1 MDGTLTVAHI
11 DFTDMRNRT
20 GIPVGDLFTVME
32 SWQPAAI
39 QRAMTI
45 ILDIEA
51 EAAARVTCKEGLDEL
66 LLTLKELQVPVALV
80 TRNTQASV
88 QAFFTAIGPEAA
100 AQFQPVLTREFPFV
114 KPDPRLL
121 LHVAQVWGVEPSE
134 LLMVGDSWED
144 VEVGNAAGT
153 ASCLVAGG
161 GNEKPG
167 AGPATPPPGAVPTFT
182 VSGLLDLRNRLLNSS
197 EGACPAHL
205 PAGLDPGAVALGWPA
220 RVAAGEV
227 VAAAGAPPPG
237 LQFLTWLQQQ
247 GALRAGA
254 ASFPRMGDA
263 AGGLATCPD
272 HERGSRVLH
281 LGCGSGALT
290 KMMASQG
297 MQVLGLDMDVG
308 LACARGLQAR
318 PLSCAEL
325 STGSLRGSAKDGFD
339 AALLHHQQGLDLTA
353 TVPSASGALARSLC
367 RESSLAELLSV
378 LAPSGY
384 LCVELPIVMLA
395 GGNEVGDASA
405 HLEDWSPDTL
415 LASLAAAGFT
425 EMVQEVSGAQ
435 LRLVARKP

>member
-1 MDGTLTVAHI
+1 MGGLQRHMGSTAL
-11 DFTDMRNRT
+11 
-20 GIPVGDLFTVME
+20 PVVLFTHYEAKSVR
-32 SWQPAAI
+32 I
-39 QRAMTI
+39 TI
-45 ILDIEA
+45 
-51 EAAARVTCKEGLDEL
+51 
-66 LLTLKELQVPVALV
+66 
-80 TRNTQASV
+80 
-88 QAFFTAIGPEAA
+88 
-100 AQFQPVLTREFPFV
+100 
-114 KPDPRLL
+114 
-121 LHVAQVWGVEPSE
+121 
-134 LLMVGDSWED
+134 VG
-144 VEVGNAAGT
+144 
-153 ASCLVAGG
+153 GG

-205 PAGLDPGAVALGWPA
+205 PTGLDPGAVALGWPA

-263 AGGLATCPD
+263 AVKVQQTRCQKDLRLAIVPNKRRSAAQYTWGLATCPD
-272 HERGSRVLH
+272 HERGSWVLH

-325 STGSLRGSAKDGFD
+325 STGSLRGSTKDGFD
-339 AALLHHQQGLDLTA
+339 AALLHHQQGLDL

-425 EMVQEVSGAQ
+425 EIVQEVSGAQ
-435 LRLVARKP
+435 LRFVARKP

>member
-1 MDGTLTVAHI
+1 MGSTAL
-11 DFTDMRNRT
+11 
-20 GIPVGDLFTVME
+20 PVV
-32 SWQPAAI
+32 
-39 QRAMTI
+39 
-45 ILDIEA
+45 
-51 EAAARVTCKEGLDEL
+51 
-66 LLTLKELQVPVALV
+66 LLTHYGAK
-80 TRNTQASV
+80 SV
-88 QAFFTAIGPEAA
+88 RIT
-100 AQFQPVLTREFPFV
+100 V
-114 KPDPRLL
+114 
-121 LHVAQVWGVEPSE
+121 
-134 LLMVGDSWED
+134 VG
-144 VEVGNAAGT
+144 
-153 ASCLVAGG
+153 GG

-297 MQVLGLDMDVG
+297 MQ
-308 LACARGLQAR
+308 
-318 PLSCAEL
+318 
-325 STGSLRGSAKDGFD
+325 GSAKDGFD
-339 AALLHHQQGLDLTA
+339 AALLHHQQGLDITS

-395 GGNEVGDASA
+395 GGNEVGDGSA

-415 LASLAAAGFT
+415 LISLAAAGFT
-425 EMVQEVSGAQ
+425 EIVQEVSGAQ
-435 LRLVARKP
+435 LRFVARKP